1 MHLAACAVHSVL
13 YLVAAIGRCC
23 SIYQRAIG
31 HWFEMC
37 LCVCWGGGG
46 SLHTK
51 SRCTF
56 RCQRHQI
63 HVLACACCAQVTNPA
78 TGQVLATLPKM
89 KSDET
94 LTAIAAAH
102 AVFPQW
108 SNTTA
113 KERGAI
119 LRK

>member
-1 MHLAACAVHSVL
+1 VKASACNNSL
-13 YLVAAIGRCC
+13 PPINPAIGL
-23 SIYQRAIG
+23 Q
-31 HWFEMC
+31 
-37 LCVCWGGGG
+37 
-46 SLHTK
+46 
-51 SRCTF
+51 
-56 RCQRHQI
+56 
-63 HVLACACCAQVTNPA
+63 VLNPA
-78 TGQVLATLPKM
+78 TGKVVATLPKM
-89 KSDET
+89 KADET

>member
-1 MHLAACAVHSVL
+1 
-13 YLVAAIGRCC
+13 
-23 SIYQRAIG
+23 
-31 HWFEMC
+31 MC
-37 LCVCWGGGG
+37 GPLPPCTHG
-46 SLHTK
+46 SL
-51 SRCTF
+51 
-56 RCQRHQI
+56 
-63 HVLACACCAQVTNPA
+63 QVTNPA
-78 TGQVLATLPKM
+78 TGKVLATVPKM
-89 KSDET
+89 KADET

>member
-1 MHLAACAVHSVL
+1 MLASQGKGPMQCPQGLGQGCMHAVSPPSQRRVSLDIYPAAAAAAHHLRPDPVAHCITHHAVPCPVVL
-13 YLVAAIGRCC
+13 
-23 SIYQRAIG
+23 
-31 HWFEMC
+31 
-37 LCVCWGGGG
+37 CW
-46 SLHTK
+46 L
-51 SRCTF
+51 
-56 RCQRHQI
+56 
-63 HVLACACCAQVTNPA
+63 QVTNPA

-113 KERGAI
+113 KERGAL

>member
-1 MHLAACAVHSVL
+1 MPSAHLLGGVCRGVQRQRQRKPLVQTWCSLRCPPCHAV
-13 YLVAAIGRCC
+13 
-23 SIYQRAIG
+23 
-31 HWFEMC
+31 
-37 LCVCWGGGG
+37 LCW
-46 SLHTK
+46 L
-51 SRCTF
+51 
-56 RCQRHQI
+56 
-63 HVLACACCAQVTNPA
+63 QVTNPA

-113 KERGAI
+113 KERGAL